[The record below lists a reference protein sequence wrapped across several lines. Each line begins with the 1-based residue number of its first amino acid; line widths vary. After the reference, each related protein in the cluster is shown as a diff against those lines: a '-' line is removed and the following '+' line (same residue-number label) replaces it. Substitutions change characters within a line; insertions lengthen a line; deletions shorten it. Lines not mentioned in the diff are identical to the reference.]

1 MRTGIVLLPTY
12 PFKLK
17 TPSGAIIN
25 ESEFAANNIAIVDE
39 LTSPTTKAVIVPN
52 PTSGIWDIKV
62 ANPAGLGN
70 VQYSAF
76 RDSKAPTVQ
85 VTNVATDV
93 KEQNISSL
101 PTDASGQNVT
111 INYNAFDP
119 DSNAK
124 VSFFYDTNNQGFNG
138 ILIKNDLDE
147 TDGTGSFTWNTEG
160 VPAGDYYIYAMVVDD
175 NNPPVFSYSPTPV
188 RVSEAADLSVTKT
201 ANADTTTVGN
211 NLTYTVTV
219 TNKGT
224 SNAKEVTLA
233 DTLPEGVQFISAS
246 VNPTQRS
253 GNKLT
258 FDLGNLNNG
267 EAKTINIT
275 VTPPITGNITGSA
288 QVTSK
293 TFDPD
298 ATNDIAVLTTSVKP
312 ISTDLSISA
321 TGTPTT
327 VNLGDKLTYSLTVTN
342 NSPTKAT
349 GVTFTNELPSGL
361 KDVSATSSKGG
372 TPENN
377 NGIITAELGDLN
389 TGESAKVTINA
400 TSIAAGTFSN
410 NASVTSKEVDSESV
424 NNTLIQRTK
433 VNAKDPDPADLD
445 LTQTVDNPNPKVG
458 DRVNITLALTNKGIG
473 IASSINVT
481 NLLPPGLSF
490 VSATPEQGR
499 YDNSTGVWDVGNMK
513 DNLTRTLKITAT
525 VTAPISITN
534 LAAVTAVNE
543 PDPNPINSKASL
555 TINPIGSSGFTP
567 GQKVPVLG
575 TPGNDNLVGTFE
587 RDVIYGLTGNDTIG
601 GMGESDTLY
610 GNEDDDVINGNQ
622 TNDLII
628 GGKGNDLLFGGKGDD
643 QIYGDIGNDTLI
655 GGLGQDILFGGPD
668 VDTFVLP
675 TKAAVATDSLADTIR
690 DFQVGIDRIAL
701 TDGLTFSNLILV
713 PVNNNTVI
721 QIAGNN
727 QILGVVAG
735 VSPSQLS
742 SSFVSSNLP

>member
-1 MRTGIVLLPTY
+1 M
-12 PFKLK
+12 
-17 TPSGAIIN
+17 
-25 ESEFAANNIAIVDE
+25 
-39 LTSPTTKAVIVPN
+39 
-52 PTSGIWDIKV
+52 
-62 ANPAGLGN
+62 
-70 VQYSAF
+70 
-76 RDSKAPTVQ
+76 
-85 VTNVATDV
+85 
-93 KEQNISSL
+93 
-101 PTDASGQNVT
+101 
-111 INYNAFDP
+111 
-119 DSNAK
+119 
-124 VSFFYDTNNQGFNG
+124 
-138 ILIKNDLDE
+138 
-147 TDGTGSFTWNTEG
+147 
-160 VPAGDYYIYAMVVDD
+160 
-175 NNPPVFSYSPTPV
+175 
-188 RVSEAADLSVTKT
+188 
-201 ANADTTTVGN
+201 
-211 NLTYTVTV
+211 
-219 TNKGT
+219 
-224 SNAKEVTLA
+224 
-233 DTLPEGVQFISAS
+233 
-246 VNPTQRS
+246 
-253 GNKLT
+253 
-258 FDLGNLNNG
+258 
-267 EAKTINIT
+267 
-275 VTPPITGNITGSA
+275 
-288 QVTSK
+288 TSK
-293 TFDPD
+293 TFDSD

-312 ISTDLSISA
+312 VSTDLSITA

-342 NSPTKAT
+342 NSSTKAT

-372 TPENN
+372 IPKNN

-389 TGESAKVTINA
+389 TGESARITINA

-410 NASVTSKEVDSESV
+410 NASVTSKEDDSESV

-555 TINPIGSSGFTP
+555 TINPIGSSGSTP

-601 GMGESDTLY
+601 GIGESDTLY

-622 TNDLII
+622 ANDLII
-628 GGKGNDLLFGGKGDD
+628 GGKGNDLLFGGKGND

-701 TDGLTFSNLILV
+701 TDGLTVSNLILV

-727 QILGVVAG
+727 QILGVVAS